1 MRVPFLDLQAQDR
14 QVGRDVRAAVGAVLD
29 GQQFILGSQVARFEA
44 AMAAYC
50 GVRHAIGVGSGTDA
64 LALAL
69 AALGVGPGT
78 VVLTTPFSFFA
89 TASVVARL
97 GARALLADV
106 DPETLNLDP
115 AAAAA
120 VLARTPER
128 VVGIVPVHLF
138 GRVADMDALGALARR
153 HGLWV
158 VEDAAQ
164 AVGARVA
171 GRAAGTL
178 ARAGCLSFYP
188 TKNLGGVGDG
198 GMLLTDDDA
207 LAAQLRQDR
216 HHGQVEPY
224 VHARIGLCSR
234 LDAVQAAALGAK
246 LPHLDAWNARR
257 RAVAAAYAQAFLA
270 AGLAGEPDAPLVLP
284 TPAGDAHVFHQY
296 VVRARQRDA
305 LAAHLHAAGVATQVY
320 YRVPLYR
327 QLALLP
333 HVLTPLPLP
342 ETDRAATE
350 VLALPIY
357 PELTDTQLQAVVGAV
372 ASFYR
377 RG

>member
-1 MRVPFLDLQAQDR
+1 MRVPFLDLPAQDR
-14 QVGRDVRAAVGAVLD
+14 LVGAAVRAAVAEVLD
-29 GQQFILGSQVARFEA
+29 GQQFVLGAHVARFET

-50 GVRHAIGVGSGTDA
+50 GAKYAVGVGSGTDA

-78 VVLTTPFSFFA
+78 TVLTTPFSFFA

-97 GARALLADV
+97 GARVVFADV
-106 DPETLNLDP
+106 EPRTLNLAP

-120 VLARTPER
+120 VLERTSEP
-128 VVGIVPVHLF
+128 VVGILPVHLF
-138 GRVADMDALGALARR
+138 GRIADMPAFDALARR
-153 HGLWV
+153 RGLWL

-171 GRAAGTL
+171 GRMAGTF

-188 TKNLGGVGDG
+188 TKNLGGIGDG
-198 GMLLTDDDA
+198 GMILTDDDA
-207 LAAQLRQDR
+207 LAARLRQDR

-224 VHARIGLCSR
+224 VHERVGLCSR

-257 RAVAAAYAQAFLA
+257 RTVAAAYTEAFRA
-270 AGLAGEPDAPLVLP
+270 AGVAGDPDAPLVLP
-284 TPAGDAHVFHQY
+284 EPAGDAHVFHQY
-296 VVRARQRDA
+296 VVRARERDA
-305 LAAHLHAAGVATQVY
+305 LAAHLQAAGVATQVY
-320 YRVPLYR
+320 YRVPLHV
-327 QLALLP
+327 QAALRA
-333 HVLTPLPLP
+333 HVVAPLPLP
-342 ETDRAATE
+342 EAERAARE

-357 PELTDTQLQAVVGAV
+357 PELADAAVRAVVDAT
-372 ASFYR
+372 AAFYR
-377 RG
+377 RR